1 MTFRDLFDLNER
13 LAKENRFTEE
23 QWADIVDEGF
33 MHGNKWYFDEAVE
46 NFYTGW
52 LDFDYEDCKDLITD
66 IQNGDSDAFERFIQ
80 DIIYYFDQQ

>member
-1 MTFRDLFDLNER
+1 MTFIDLFWLNER

-33 MHGNKWYFDEAVE
+33 THSSEWHFDEAVE

-52 LDFDYEDCKDLITD
+52 LDFDYEDCEDLVTD
-66 IQNGDSDAFERFIQ
+66 IQNGDGDAFERFVQ
-80 DIIYYFDQQ
+80 DIIYYFEQQ

>member
-1 MTFRDLFDLNER
+1 MTFIDLFYLNER

-33 MHGNKWYFDEAVE
+33 THGNEWHFDEAVE

-52 LDFDYEDCKDLITD
+52 LEFDYEDCEDLVTD
-66 IQNGDSDAFERFIQ
+66 IQNGDGDAFERFVQ
-80 DIIYYFDQQ
+80 DIIYYFEQQ